1 MSDSQK
7 TITKDTEALEMW
19 AVIRISVLHCVV
31 VAVVVAV
38 GPVGEVEINTL
49 LNIELEMVA

>member
-31 VAVVVAV
+31 VTVVVAV

-49 LNIELEMVA
+49 LNIELEIA